1 MKMIDEAHMSQEGDE
16 EEEKKQQ
23 MQNAFDC
30 QSSSSADS
38 FYEWNKVYPP
48 RNQKKYIELK
58 DLNEKDF
65 LELIDAK
72 NQDKRFY
79 GWLNF

>member
-1 MKMIDEAHMSQEGDE
+1 MINEAHMSQEGDE

-23 MQNAFDC
+23 MVDDFDC
-30 QSSSSADS
+30 KSSSSSVDN

-48 RNQKKYIELK
+48 KSQRKYIELK
-58 DLNEKDF
+58 DLNEGDF
-65 LELIDAK
+65 LELIEAK

>member
-1 MKMIDEAHMSQEGDE
+1 
-16 EEEKKQQ
+16 

-30 QSSSSADS
+30 QSTPSSDS